1 MLKLTMKMEGG
12 NMKIEAYI
20 IIGIMAVI
28 AFITFYI
35 IGKYNRLKLYEGR
48 IINKWDAINNLINEK
63 IEILVKIITF
73 LKEHIKE
80 EEVTYNDIN
89 IIIDNYKKI
98 NNVNDKINEYSSLEE
113 SFDRLYKIVETNS
126 KINSDVE
133 YNMLKEENNS
143 VNNKIEYSKE
153 FYNNEVNTY
162 NNKTSSFISNLVVK
176 MFNLNKY
183 NIFR

>member
-176 MFNLNKY
+176 MFNLNRY

>member
-1 MLKLTMKMEGG
+1 MEGG
-12 NMKIEAYI
+12 NMKIEAI
-20 IIGIMAVI
+20 VIVVIMAVI

-35 IGKYNRLKLYEGR
+35 IGKYNKLKLYESR
-48 IINKWDAINNLINEK
+48 IINKWDAVNKLINEK
-63 IEILVKIITF
+63 IEILLKTITF
-73 LKEHIKE
+73 LKEQIKE
-80 EEVTYNDIN
+80 EEVTYNDIK
-89 IIIDNYKKI
+89 IIVDNYNKL
-98 NNVNDKINEYSSLEE
+98 NNINDKINEYSNIED
-113 SFDRLYKIVETNS
+113 SFEKLYKIVEINS
-126 KINSDVE
+126 KISDNVE

-176 MFNLNKY
+176 MFNLNRY